1 MFHFWS
7 RHLYGVVCGLYNK
20 SMRHLTKKKKEKKE
34 RNDRLKY
41 AERTTMLLLFLGFHR
56 IAPHGQHGSSERD
69 RSIDRP
75 VPI

>member
-1 MFHFWS
+1 MFNFWS

-41 AERTTMLLLFLGFHR
+41 ADE
-56 IAPHGQHGSSERD
+56 SEK
-69 RSIDRP
+69 
-75 VPI
+75 VNE